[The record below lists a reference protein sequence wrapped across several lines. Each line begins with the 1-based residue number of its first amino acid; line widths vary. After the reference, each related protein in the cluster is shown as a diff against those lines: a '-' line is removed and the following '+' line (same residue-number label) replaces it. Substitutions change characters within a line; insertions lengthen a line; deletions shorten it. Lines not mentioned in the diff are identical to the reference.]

1 MTKILISFVGTGS
14 LDKNNQS
21 VRAYRKAQYE
31 IQGKTHETSFVAE
44 ALAKHL
50 EIEKIFLIGTAK
62 SMWEEVY
69 LKFSSNTNEK
79 FWENLAH
86 FVENANKDT
95 NINASEVLDLKEN
108 LEKSLPSG
116 SKIFFIRY
124 GLNDTELWEN
134 FRVFNQV
141 FQDLPDNAEIFLDI
155 THSFRSLPVFAMVS
169 MFYLQDVIGK
179 KIKLQGIFY
188 GMLDVMRETNNK
200 AQVINLKPLV
210 EMLQWVKAAQP
221 FRKYGM
227 SYELLSLLENENI
240 KEIMKDFSDFLQLN
254 YINEVAT
261 QVSQINNIR
270 GRLSELSEPA
280 QITLEP
286 ILNDFS
292 KAFQNQQNISQ
303 KQLTLAKWHN
313 KNMNYGFAY
322 INLIEAM
329 ISYVCECEKLTPV
342 EKKENREK
350 AKDLLHKEAKYRPLF
365 DIYQNAN
372 SIRNKIAHAIPNGKA
387 DKQKDIENLRKYI
400 DEIGKIIGTNSQ

>member
-1 MTKILISFVGTGS
+1 L
-14 LDKNNQS
+14 
-21 VRAYRKAQYE
+21 
-31 IQGKTHETSFVAE
+31 
-44 ALAKHL
+44 
-50 EIEKIFLIGTAK
+50 
-62 SMWEEVY
+62 
-69 LKFSSNTNEK
+69 
-79 FWENLAH
+79 ENLAH

-227 SYELLSLLENENI
+227 SYELLSL
-240 KEIMKDFSDFLQLN
+240 
-254 YINEVAT
+254 
-261 QVSQINNIR
+261 
-270 GRLSELSEPA
+270 
-280 QITLEP
+280 
-286 ILNDFS
+286 
-292 KAFQNQQNISQ
+292 
-303 KQLTLAKWHN
+303 
-313 KNMNYGFAY
+313 
-322 INLIEAM
+322 
-329 ISYVCECEKLTPV
+329 
-342 EKKENREK
+342 
-350 AKDLLHKEAKYRPLF
+350 
-365 DIYQNAN
+365 
-372 SIRNKIAHAIPNGKA
+372 
-387 DKQKDIENLRKYI
+387 
-400 DEIGKIIGTNSQ
+400 